1 MTDKKEQQADQPEK
15 TNLDRRTILKAMVG
29 VPVLGVFAW
38 EAMKNLSYASEK
50 ADRTKLIIR
59 ELGLEN
65 RKAPKVIP
73 GASLN
78 KGDRLR
84 IGIIGFGIRAVGL
97 AGALGFR
104 SVADVESRKEKGTLG
119 AWMAQ
124 EDMNVELAGI
134 CDVFDLYAE
143 KGMDIAK
150 NGIRVN
156 GDQGTGYPVKRYR
169 TYKEMLND
177 KEIDAVII
185 ATPEHHHAQMTID
198 AVQAGKHVY
207 CEKSFVRTEEEL
219 HAVYAAVKS
228 SNMVFQL
235 GHQVTHNAMYQQAKE
250 IIRKGILGKITLI
263 ETSTRRNSAS
273 GAWIRH
279 MDRHGNAKPGN
290 EQSIDWDQWLGD
302 RPKVPFS
309 IERFYNWSLWFDYST
324 GFLGQ
329 LFTHE
334 FDAINQILGL
344 GIPKSA
350 SSSGGNYFW
359 KDNRE
364 SPDLI
369 HSVFEYPERG
379 LTLLYSG
386 NLASSSLSQGR
397 IIRGHEA
404 TMKISGGIEI
414 FADKFSARY
423 QKQISEGLIDPS
435 VPMVTVGKN
444 SGEIDATTSATA
456 QYYAS
461 RGLTDTYIN
470 GQAVDVTYLH
480 LKDWI
485 DCIRNGGTPTV
496 NIEMAFEEAV
506 TVLMAHRSY
515 LEKRQVQWD
524 PVQRKIV

>member
-1 MTDKKEQQADQPEK
+1 
-15 TNLDRRTILKAMVG
+15 
-29 VPVLGVFAW
+29 
-38 EAMKNLSYASEK
+38 
-50 ADRTKLIIR
+50 
-59 ELGLEN
+59 
-65 RKAPKVIP
+65 
-73 GASLN
+73 
-78 KGDRLR
+78 
-84 IGIIGFGIRAVGL
+84 
-97 AGALGFR
+97 
-104 SVADVESRKEKGTLG
+104 
-119 AWMAQ
+119 
-124 EDMNVELAGI
+124 
-134 CDVFDLYAE
+134 
-143 KGMDIAK
+143 
-150 NGIRVN
+150 
-156 GDQGTGYPVKRYR
+156 
-169 TYKEMLND
+169 
-177 KEIDAVII
+177 
-185 ATPEHHHAQMTID
+185 
-198 AVQAGKHVY
+198 
-207 CEKSFVRTEEEL
+207 
-219 HAVYAAVKS
+219 
-228 SNMVFQL
+228 
-235 GHQVTHNAMYQQAKE
+235 
-250 IIRKGILGKITLI
+250 
-263 ETSTRRNSAS
+263 
-273 GAWIRH
+273 